1 MISFF
6 THSRSSRLDASASNS
21 FFNPSTH
28 SYKDVQLSVLFPRR
42 VDPFH
47 QSKGEHF
54 LRTFSSRT
62 ENGHHLKGF
71 IVGEKMGDKQQQH
84 SEPIEMA
91 FIFIY

>member
-1 MISFF
+1 MHPHRIV
-6 THSRSSRLDASASNS
+6 
-21 FFNPSTH
+21 FNPSTH

-62 ENGHHLKGF
+62 EKWTSFEGLFF